1 MAITFSGL
9 SSGIDS
15 SSLISQLVAAEKQ
28 PEQPLMAQQSNL
40 ASQKQIVNLLSSAM
54 SDFGTFADSMSL
66 TSGTQFRTSSTS
78 DSHVNVAVSGDAS
91 ASTHAVRV
99 DQLARAQVVSSKTFP
114 ADVAG
119 MLGTG
124 GVTFQTGTGVST
136 SVSWGATDTLE
147 SIASKINGTNA
158 GVAASVLFDGS
169 SYRLMVNASKT
180 GTTNAATF
188 TDNGDSLGLGDAANV
203 KVPPMDAKVTID
215 GVQVTRPTNVIDDA
229 LTGVTITA
237 MSAQGATE
245 ADTQVAVTLDTAAA
259 AAKLNTFV
267 TSFNN
272 IMGKLNTQLTYT
284 GTRAGAD
291 TLFADSDLEG
301 LQNRMTSMVSQSFG
315 GMTLD
320 GLGLS
325 IDKTGILSLDSSK
338 LTAALGKD
346 PDTLAKLFVKG
357 GFSSALRSLD
367 NSYTEA
373 GDGIFANKTKGMTDR
388 TASIQKQIDSYDAN
402 ATALQTRLQAQFTAL
417 EATMSAFQAQSSSI
431 TALLKSA

>member
-15 SSLISQLVAAEKQ
+15 SSLITQLVAAEKQ
-28 PEQPLMAQQSNL
+28 PERPLMAQQSNL

-66 TSGTQFRTSSTS
+66 KSGTQFRASTTS
-78 DSHVNVAVSGDAS
+78 DSHVSVAVSGDAS

-124 GVTFQTGTGVST
+124 GVTFQTGTGVAT

-147 SIASKINGTNA
+147 SIASKINGSNA
-158 GVAASVLFDGS
+158 GVAASVLYDGS

-188 TDNGDSLGLGDAANV
+188 TDNGDGLGLGDAANV
-203 KVPPMDAKVTID
+203 KVPPQDAKVTID
-215 GVQVTRPTNVIDDA
+215 GFQVTRPTNVIDDA

-237 MSAQGATE
+237 MSAQAATE
-245 ADTQVAVTLDTAAA
+245 PDTQVAVTLDTAAA
-259 AAKLNTFV
+259 AAKLGSFV
-267 TSFNN
+267 SSFNN
-272 IMGKLNTQLTYT
+272 IMGKLSTQLTYT
-284 GTRAGAD
+284 GTTAGAD

-301 LQNRMTSMVSQSFG
+301 LQNRMTSMVSQRFG
-315 GMTLD
+315 GTTLD

-325 IDKTGILSLDSSK
+325 IDKTGIMTLDSSK
-338 LTAALGKD
+338 LTTALAKD
-346 PDTLAKLFVKG
+346 PDTLAKLFVTG

-373 GDGIFANKTKGMTDR
+373 GDGIFTNKIKGMTDQ

-402 ATALQTRLQAQFTAL
+402 AAALQTRLQAQFTAL
-417 EATMSAFQAQSSSI
+417 EATMSAFSAQSTTIS
-431 TALLKSA
+431 ALLKSS